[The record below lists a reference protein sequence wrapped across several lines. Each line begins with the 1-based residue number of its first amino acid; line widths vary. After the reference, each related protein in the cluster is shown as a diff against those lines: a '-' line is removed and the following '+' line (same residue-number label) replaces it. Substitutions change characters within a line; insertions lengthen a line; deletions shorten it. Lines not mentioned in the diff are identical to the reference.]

1 MMYTLI
7 GVIIGILINHMIIRP
22 IERKYYRNKC
32 LEEMHRKTKTSYRES
47 EADDE

>member
-7 GVIIGILINHMIIRP
+7 GVIIGILINHLIIRP
-22 IERKYYRNKC
+22 IERKYWRKKC
-32 LEEMHRKTKTSYRES
+32 LEDGLAKES

>member
-7 GVIIGILINHMIIRP
+7 GVIIGILINHLIIRP
-22 IERKYYRNKC
+22 IEQKHWRKKC
-32 LEEMHRKTKTSYRES
+32 IEDGLVREG

>member
-22 IERKYYRNKC
+22 IEQKYWRKKC
-32 LEEMHRKTKTSYRES
+32 IEDGLAKES
-47 EADDE
+47 DKECQKV